1 MMNVTHNNK
10 RQLLD
15 PLGTMCHIVSLAFKP
30 LNTKIGISNHAVII
44 QESNRLQ
51 WFERYWYGDNRE
63 NISLLYN
70 IVVRIIE
77 WYIIPLINKYK
88 DCSGNIITN
97 TVSFDNLT
105 KDDLKIFWVCLE
117 KMIMYVCMAFDKL
130 QFTYHSGPVPTNVIL
145 ATQYFITILKA
156 SLNGTYCKEL
166 LPRCMIEGENKTFL
180 DYDKIKLLWCGK
192 KLQKITDLY
201 EKCFQISTSTD
212 PTKEDQIDG
221 YMSAIN
227 KLLTIHDEEFRK
239 LIYLSN
245 EG

>member
-1 MMNVTHNNK
+1 MLNGTHNK

-15 PLGTMCHIVSLAFKP
+15 PIGTMCHIISLTFKP
-30 LNTKIGISNHAVII
+30 LNTKIGISNHAVVI
-44 QESNRLQ
+44 QESTCLQ

-70 IVVRIIE
+70 IVIRIIE
-77 WYIIPLINKYK
+77 WYIIPLSEKYK
-88 DCSGNIITN
+88 DVSGNIICN
-97 TVSFDNLT
+97 DDYFDNLT
-105 KDDLKIFWVCLE
+105 PEDLKIFWICLE
-117 KMIMYVCMAFDKL
+117 KMIKFVCMAFDRL

-156 SLNGTYCKEL
+156 SLEGTYSKEI
-166 LPRCMIEGENKTFL
+166 LPRCMVEGESKTFL
-180 DYDKIKLLWCGK
+180 DYDKIKQLWYGK

-201 EKCFQISTSTD
+201 EKCFQIMSTD
-212 PTKEDQIDG
+212 DATKDEQVDG
-221 YMSAIN
+221 YMAAIN
-227 KLLTIHDEEFRK
+227 KLLKIHDEEFRK

>member
-1 MMNVTHNNK
+1 MNVSNK

-15 PLGTMCHIVSLAFKP
+15 PIGTMCHIISLAFKP
-30 LNTKIGISNHAVII
+30 LNTKIGIMNHAVII
-44 QESNRLQ
+44 QESTKLQ

-77 WYIIPLINKYK
+77 WYIIPLSGKYK
-88 DCSGNIITN
+88 DCSGNTIIN
-97 TVSFDNLT
+97 IDSFDNLSPE
-105 KDDLKIFWVCLE
+105 DLKTFWSCLE
-117 KMIMYVCMAFDKL
+117 KMIKFVCMAFDKL

-145 ATQYFITILKA
+145 ATQYFITILKS
-156 SLNGTYCKEL
+156 SLDGKYSKEL
-166 LPRCMIEGENKTFL
+166 LPRCMVEGENKTFL
-180 DYDKIKLLWCGK
+180 DYEKIKQLWCGK
-192 KLQKITDLY
+192 KIQKITDLY
-201 EKCFQISTSTD
+201 EKCFQILNSSD
-212 PTKEDQIDG
+212 QTKEDQVDG